1 MSIDHIL
8 TWGRRETDT
17 FKDIENAFIERNIIN
32 KQRLSEIRRNL
43 GLVGYKNELFQLANA
58 YDRIKYLDNP
68 TEHNVSSIYFVFDP
82 YSDLEPMAQYNY
94 GSMYEYAGYL
104 EEAMV
109 SLKYATSDEILKL
122 RMKYS
127 NENIRT
133 YAKILEN
140 RAWQHDTNTMDEFEE
155 CDWFNPLR
163 RYTQLELGDSI
174 SLLETYLLTK
184 YTERQLRKLHTGS
197 ASDASYLLSLSQ
209 LTFHL
214 QNKKK

>member
-1 MSIDHIL
+1 MSSNYIL
-8 TWGRRETDT
+8 TWGRPTT
-17 FKDIENAFIERNIIN
+17 ISFKDIENALIERTIIT
-32 KQRLSEIRRNL
+32 KQVLTEMKLKL
-43 GLVGYKNELFQLANA
+43 GLIGYKNKLFQLANA
-58 YDRIKYLDNP
+58 YDRITYLDNP
-68 TEHNVSSIYFVFDP
+68 TEHDVSSIYFVFDP

-94 GSMYEYAGYL
+94 GSIYEYAGYL

-109 SLKYATSDEILKL
+109 SLKYETSDEIIKL
-122 RMKYS
+122 RVEYISEDICK
-127 NENIRT
+127 

-140 RAWQHDTNTMDEFEE
+140 RAWQHDTNTMDVFEE

-174 SLLETYLLTK
+174 DLLETHLLKT
-184 YTERQLRKLHTGS
+184 YTHRQLKKLHTKC

-209 LTFHL
+209 MTFHL